1 MTHLS
6 WLECCRL
13 MPLLLL
19 VLMRWQVELK
29 SMRLSWMLRHSR
41 PLVTLKCRLIEP
53 VRLSSLEGTILML
66 RLC

>member
-1 MTHLS
+1 
-6 WLECCRL
+6 

-19 VLMRWQVELK
+19 VLVRWQVELK
-29 SMRLSWMLRHSR
+29 SMRLSGMLRHSR

>member
-1 MTHLS
+1 
-6 WLECCRL
+6 

-19 VLMRWQVELK
+19 VLMRWQVKLK

-41 PLVTLKCRLIEP
+41 PLVTFKCRLIEP